1 MQIPINQR
9 KRVKGKSF
17 FSLFGIAH
25 PPTALGRTPENA
37 PKSLRNMCGK
47 MLSCVCKKPPWR
59 IPKGF
64 GTEDFCS
71 RAYLIS
77 IEDGTE

>member
-17 FSLFGIAH
+17 FSLFGTDH

-37 PKSLRNMCGK
+37 PKIVAEYVR
-47 MLSCVCKKPPWR
+47 
-59 IPKGF
+59 
-64 GTEDFCS
+64 
-71 RAYLIS
+71 
-77 IEDGTE
+77 